1 MKKEINILVKKW
13 FDKIN
18 GNTYHNVQFE
28 FNNKLFFQGLTYGY
42 GCQYEQTFEEIFKK
56 AFPKRNIKLYK
67 TNYRV
72 IENCLKRDLNKVD

>member
-42 GCQYEQTFEEIFKK
+42 GCQYEQTFEEIF
-56 AFPKRNIKLYK
+56 
-67 TNYRV
+67 
-72 IENCLKRDLNKVD
+72 